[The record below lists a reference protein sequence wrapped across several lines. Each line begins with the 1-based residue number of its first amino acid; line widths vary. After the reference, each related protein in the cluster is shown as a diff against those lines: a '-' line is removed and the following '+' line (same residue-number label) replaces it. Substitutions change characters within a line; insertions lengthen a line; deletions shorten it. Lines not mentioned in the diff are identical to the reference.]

1 MANLINLNKKKNFL
15 LFFFM
20 KKIFILFLLFIS
32 VSFASSK
39 EEIKG
44 IIANIV
50 GKLPASTNVGIIIY
64 NPLTQDTIFQ
74 KNAFVSMTPAS
85 NTKLFTTATAL
96 SLLGG
101 DFPLFTKIMTND
113 LNIKNGV
120 INGDIFI
127 KGYGN
132 STFTVSDLE
141 VMVNT
146 IKSKGIR
153 KITGRIIGDDTYFD
167 DVYFRGD
174 WITDEV
180 ANVSLPPISAIV
192 IDRNREV
199 TYKKIRRRMKSY
211 TTNVSDPPLHAAKL
225 LREKLAAEG
234 IEVGGICMKGETP
247 GNAVTLAES
256 KIILRNLISLINKHS
271 DNFLAECL
279 FKTIGAESSKQ
290 QGNSFYSTQAI
301 TNFLEENGV
310 YLKGSSILDGSGISR
325 FDQVTPISIAG
336 ILEKMYFDI
345 ANFEDYYKS
354 LSIAGVDGTLRN
366 RFTGTSAENNLHGKT
381 GTLDGISS
389 LSGYLTTAKGDDLII
404 SIIMEF
410 DKKGNRFHH
419 EIQDEIVKILTDWK

>member
-1 MANLINLNKKKNFL
+1 
-15 LFFFM
+15 M
-20 KKIFILFLLFIS
+20 KKVLILFSILIS
-32 VSFASSK
+32 ITYATSK
-39 EEIKG
+39 DEIKG
-44 IIANIV
+44 IISNIV
-50 GKLPASTNVGIIIY
+50 EKIPASTNVGIIIY

-74 KNAFVSMTPAS
+74 KNAFMSLTPAS

-101 DFPLFTKIMTND
+101 DFPLYTRIMTND
-113 LNIKNGV
+113 LNMKSGV
-120 INGDIFI
+120 INGDIYI

-132 STFTVSDLE
+132 STFTTSDLE
-141 VMVNT
+141 SMVNT
-146 IKSKGIR
+146 MKDKGIKR
-153 KITGRIIGDDTYFD
+153 INGRIIGDDTYFD

-192 IDRNREV
+192 IDRNRVV
-199 TYKKIRRRMKSY
+199 THKKIRRRIKTF
-211 TTNVSDPPLHAAKL
+211 TTNVNDPPLYAAKL
-225 LREKLAAEG
+225 LKEKLASEG
-234 IEVGGICMKGETP
+234 IVVTGLCLKGETP
-247 GNAVTLAES
+247 RNAVTLAET
-256 KIILRNLISLINKHS
+256 KIILRDLISLINKHS

-279 FKTIGAESSKQ
+279 FKTIGAESSQK

-301 TNFLEENGV
+301 TNFLEENRV
-310 YLKGSSILDGSGISR
+310 YLKGTSIVDGSGISR
-325 FDQVTPISIAG
+325 FDQVTPISISG

-345 ANFEDYYKS
+345 ANFEDYYNS

-404 SIIMEF
+404 SMIMEF

-419 EIQDEIVKILTDWK
+419 EIQDQIVKILTDWK

>member
-1 MANLINLNKKKNFL
+1 
-15 LFFFM
+15 M

-199 TYKKIRRRMKSY
+199 TYKKIRRRTRSY

-310 YLKGSSILDGSGISR
+310 YLRGSSILDGSGISR

>member
-1 MANLINLNKKKNFL
+1 MANLIILNKKTHFL

-167 DVYFRGD
+167 DVYFRGE

-234 IEVGGICMKGETP
+234 IEVGGICIKGETP

-290 QGNSFYSTQAI
+290 KGNSFYSTQAI

>member
-1 MANLINLNKKKNFL
+1 
-15 LFFFM
+15 M
-20 KKIFILFLLFIS
+20 KKIFILISFLIS
-32 VSFASSK
+32 VSNATSK
-39 EEIKG
+39 DEVKG
-44 IIANIV
+44 IISNIV
-50 GKLPASTNVGIIIY
+50 DKLPTSTNLGIIIY

-113 LNIKNGV
+113 QNIKNGV

-132 STFTVSDLE
+132 STFTTSDLE
-141 VMVNT
+141 LMVAT
-146 IKSKGIR
+146 IRSKGIR

-167 DVYFRGD
+167 DVYVRND

-192 IDRNREV
+192 VDRNRIV
-199 TYKKIRRRMKSY
+199 TYKKIRRRIRAY
-211 TTNVSDPPLHAAKL
+211 TTNISDPPLYAAKL
-225 LREKLAAEG
+225 LREKLAVNG
-234 IEVGGICMKGETP
+234 IEVGTICMKGETP
-247 GNAVTLAES
+247 KNALIIAES
-256 KIILRNLISLINKHS
+256 KIILRDLISLINKHS

-279 FKTIGAESSKQ
+279 FKTIGAEASQQ
-290 QGNSFYSTQAI
+290 QGNSFYSTQTI

-310 YLKGSSILDGSGISR
+310 YLKGTSILDGSGISR
-325 FDQVTPISIAG
+325 FDQVTAISIAG
-336 ILEKMYFDI
+336 TLEKMYFDI

-354 LSIAGVDGTLRN
+354 LSIAGIDGTLRN

-389 LSGYLTTAKGDDLII
+389 LSGYLTTAKGEDLII

-419 EIQDEIVKILTDWK
+419 QIQDEIVKVLTDWK